1 MAVKV
6 TVPLN
11 TGINT
16 TVTPQSGIN
25 TNILSKN
32 AAAKLENLSNVAV
45 DDATVQDGYTL
56 VFNSATRKWEAAPAE
71 DINLGI
77 IDGGTF

>member
-11 TGINT
+11 NGINT

-32 AAAKLENLSNVAV
+32 SAAKLENLSNVAV
-45 DDATVQDGYTL
+45 DDETVQDGYTL
-56 VFNSATRKWEAAPAE
+56 VYNSATRKWEAAPAE

>member
-1 MAVKV
+1 MSVKV

-11 TGINT
+11 RGVSTSVGN
-16 TVTPQSGIN
+16 QNGIN

-32 AAAKLENLSNVAV
+32 AAAKLENLSNVVV
-45 DDATVQDGYTL
+45 DDTVQDGYTL

-71 DINLGI
+71 DINLGT
-77 IDGGTF
+77 IDGGTY

>member
-1 MAVKV
+1 MTVKV

-11 TGINT
+11 KGISTSVGN
-16 TVTPQSGIN
+16 QNGIN

-32 AAAKLENLSNVAV
+32 AAAKLENLSNVVV
-45 DDATVQDGYTL
+45 DETVQDGYTL

-71 DINLGI
+71 EISLGN
-77 IDGGTF
+77 IDGGTY

>member
-1 MAVKV
+1 MTVKV

-11 TGINT
+11 RTVNT
-16 TVTPQSGIN
+16 SVTQQSGIN

-32 AAAKLENLSNVAV
+32 ASAKLENLSNVVV
-45 DDATVQDGYTL
+45 DDETVQDGYTL

-77 IDGGTF
+77 IDGGTY

>member
-11 TGINT
+11 NGIST
-16 TVTPQSGIN
+16 AVTPQGGIN

-32 AAAKLENLSNVAV
+32 ASAKLENLSNVAV
-45 DDATVQDGYTL
+45 DDETVQDGYTL

-77 IDGGTF
+77 IDGGTY

>member
-11 TGINT
+11 RGINT
-16 TVTPQSGIN
+16 SVGNQSSIN

-32 AAAKLENLSNVAV
+32 ASAKLENLSNVVV
-45 DDATVQDGYTL
+45 DELQNGYTL
-56 VFNSATRKWEAAPAE
+56 VFNSAIGKWEAAPAE
-71 DINLGI
+71 EISLGN
-77 IDGGTF
+77 IDGGTY

>member
-11 TGINT
+11 NGINT
-16 TVTPQSGIN
+16 RVTPQSGIN

-32 AAAKLENLSNVAV
+32 ASAKLENLSNVAV
-45 DDATVQDGYTL
+45 DDETVQDGYTL
-56 VFNSATRKWEAAPAE
+56 VFNSATRKWEAAPAD

>member
-11 TGINT
+11 RGINT
-16 TVTPQSGIN
+16 SVGSQSNIN

-32 AAAKLENLSNVAV
+32 ASAKLENLSNVVV
-45 DDATVQDGYTL
+45 DELQNGYTL
-56 VFNSATRKWEAAPAE
+56 VFNSAIGKWEAAPAE
-71 DINLGI
+71 EISLGT
-77 IDGGTF
+77 IDGGTY

>member
-1 MAVKV
+1 MSVKV

-11 TGINT
+11 RGVSTSVGN
-16 TVTPQSGIN
+16 QNGIN

-32 AAAKLENLSNVAV
+32 AAAKLENLSNVVV
-45 DDATVQDGYTL
+45 DETVQDGYTL

-77 IDGGTF
+77 IDGGTY

>member
-1 MAVKV
+1 MSVKV

-11 TGINT
+11 RGVSTSVGN
-16 TVTPQSGIN
+16 QNGIN

-32 AAAKLENLSNVAV
+32 AAAKLENLSNVVV
-45 DDATVQDGYTL
+45 DDTVQDGYTL

-71 DINLGI
+71 EISLGN
-77 IDGGTF
+77 IDGGTY

>member
-1 MAVKV
+1 MSVKV

-11 TGINT
+11 RGINT
-16 TVTPQSGIN
+16 SVGNRNEIN

-32 AAAKLENLSNVAV
+32 AAAKLENLSNVVV
-45 DDATVQDGYTL
+45 DEAKDGYTM

-71 DINLGI
+71 DIDLGI
-77 IDGGTF
+77 IDGGRY

>member
-1 MAVKV
+1 MTVKV

-11 TGINT
+11 KGISTSVGN
-16 TVTPQSGIN
+16 QNGIN

-32 AAAKLENLSNVAV
+32 AAAKLENLSNVVV
-45 DDATVQDGYTL
+45 DDTVQDGYTL

-71 DINLGI
+71 DINLGT
-77 IDGGTF
+77 IDGGTY

>member
-11 TGINT
+11 RGINT
-16 TVTPQSGIN
+16 SVGNQSSIN

-32 AAAKLENLSNVAV
+32 ASAKLENLSNVVV
-45 DDATVQDGYTL
+45 DELQNGYTL
-56 VFNSATRKWEAAPAE
+56 VFNSAIGKWEAAPAE
-71 DINLGI
+71 EISLGT
-77 IDGGTF
+77 IDGGTY

>member
-1 MAVKV
+1 MSVKV

-11 TGINT
+11 KGVSTSVGN
-16 TVTPQSGIN
+16 QNGIN

-32 AAAKLENLSNVAV
+32 AAAKLENLSNVVV
-45 DDATVQDGYTL
+45 DDTVQDGYTL

-71 DINLGI
+71 DINLGT
-77 IDGGTF
+77 IDGGTY

>member
-1 MAVKV
+1 MSVKV

-11 TGINT
+11 RGINT
-16 TVTPQSGIN
+16 SVGNSTNIN

-32 AAAKLENLSNVAV
+32 TAAKLENLSNVVV
-45 DDATVQDGYTL
+45 DDTVQDGYTL

-71 DINLGI
+71 EINLGT
-77 IDGGTF
+77 IDGGTY

>member
-1 MAVKV
+1 MSVKV

-11 TGINT
+11 RGVSTSVGN
-16 TVTPQSGIN
+16 QNGIN

-32 AAAKLENLSNVAV
+32 AAAKLENLSNVVV
-45 DDATVQDGYTL
+45 DETVQDGYTL

-71 DINLGI
+71 EISLGN
-77 IDGGTF
+77 IDGGTY

>member
-1 MAVKV
+1 MAIKV
-6 TVPLN
+6 TVPRN

-16 TVTPQSGIN
+16 SVTPQGGIN

-32 AAAKLENLSNVAV
+32 ASAKLENLSNVVV
-45 DDATVQDGYTL
+45 DETVQDGYTL
-56 VFNSATRKWEAAPAE
+56 VFNAATQKWEAAPAE

-77 IDGGTF
+77 IDGGTY

>member
-6 TVPLN
+6 SVPTKN
-11 TGINT
+11 GISSA
-16 TVTPQSGIN
+16 VTPKVGIN

-32 AAAKLENLSNVAV
+32 ASAKLENLSNVVV
-45 DDATVQDGYTL
+45 DETVQDGYTL
-56 VFNSATRKWEAAPAE
+56 VFNAATQKWEAAPAE